1 MNFPEKLKY
10 TKEHEWAWLDGDVV
24 AVGVTDFAQHEL
36 GDIVFVELPAVGRKL
51 AAGETFGVAESVK
64 TVSDL
69 FSPIA
74 GEVTAIN
81 VELENAPEN
90 VNKDCYGAGWLIKIK
105 PSNKDGLDA
114 LLSASAYKALVSK
127 GH

>member
-10 TKEHEWAWLDGDVV
+10 TKEHEWARLDGDVV
-24 AVGVTDFAQHEL
+24 AVGITDFAQHEL
-36 GDIVFVELPAVGRKL
+36 GDIVFVELPAIGRKL
-51 AAGETFGVAESVK
+51 AGGETFGVAESVK

-74 GEVTAIN
+74 GEVTAVN
-81 VELENAPEN
+81 AELETAPEK

-105 PSNKDGLDA
+105 PSNKGDLDP
-114 LLSASAYKALVSK
+114 LLTASAYKALVSK

>member
-10 TKEHEWAWLDGDVV
+10 TKEHEWAKLDGDVV
-24 AVGVTDFAQHEL
+24 VVGITDFAQHEL

-51 AAGETFGVAESVK
+51 AKGDTFGVAESVK

-69 FSPIA
+69 YSPVA
-74 GEVTAIN
+74 GEVAEIN
-81 VELENAPEN
+81 VALETAPEK

-105 PSNKDGLDA
+105 PSSKGDLDS
-114 LLSASAYKALVSK
+114 LLSASAYKATVAN
-127 GH
+127 GR

>member
-1 MNFPEKLKY
+1 MNFPDKLKY
-10 TKEHEWAWLDGDVV
+10 TKDHEWARLDGDVV
-24 AVGVTDFAQHEL
+24 VVGITDFAQHEL

-51 AAGETFGVAESVK
+51 AAGDTFGVAESVK

-69 FSPIA
+69 YSPVA
-74 GEVTAIN
+74 GEVTAVN
-81 VELENAPEN
+81 AELENAPEK

-105 PSNKDGLDA
+105 PANKADVDS
-114 LLSASAYKALVSK
+114 LLSASAYKAVVSA

>member
-1 MNFPEKLKY
+1 MNFPDKLKY
-10 TKEHEWAWLDGDVV
+10 TKDHEWARLDGDVV
-24 AVGVTDFAQHEL
+24 VVGITDFAQHEL

-51 AAGETFGVAESVK
+51 AAGDTFGVAESVK

-69 FSPIA
+69 YSPVA
-74 GEVTAIN
+74 GEVTAVN
-81 VELENAPEN
+81 AELENAPEK

-105 PSNKDGLDA
+105 PANKGDVDS
-114 LLSASAYKALVSK
+114 LLSASAYKAVVSA

>member
-10 TKEHEWAWLDGDVV
+10 TKEHEWAKLDGDVV
-24 AVGVTDFAQHEL
+24 VVGITDFAQHEL

-51 AAGETFGVAESVK
+51 AKGDTFGVAESVK

-69 FSPIA
+69 YSPVA
-74 GEVTAIN
+74 GEVAEIN
-81 VELENAPEN
+81 AELENAPEK

-105 PSNKDGLDA
+105 PSNKGDLDS
-114 LLSASAYKALVSK
+114 LLSASAYKATVS
-127 GH
+127 HAR

>member
-10 TKEHEWAWLDGDVV
+10 TKEHEWVKLDGDV
-24 AVGVTDFAQHEL
+24 AVVGITDFAQREL

-51 AAGETFGVAESVK
+51 AKGETFGVAESVK

-69 FSPIA
+69 YSPVA
-74 GEVTAIN
+74 GEVAEIN
-81 VELENAPEN
+81 LALENAPEK

-105 PSNKDGLDA
+105 PSSKDDVDS
-114 LLSASAYKALVSK
+114 LLSASAYKATVAN
-127 GH
+127 GR

>member
-10 TKEHEWAWLDGDVV
+10 TKEHEWAKLDGDVV
-24 AVGVTDFAQHEL
+24 VVGITDFAQHEL
-36 GDIVFVELPAVGRKL
+36 GDIVFVELPAIGRKL
-51 AAGETFGVAESVK
+51 ASGETFGVAESVK

-69 FSPIA
+69 YSPIA

-81 VELENAPEN
+81 AELETAPEN

-105 PSNKDGLDA
+105 PSSKGDLDS
-114 LLSASAYKALVSK
+114 LLSASAYKATVSH
-127 GH
+127 GR